1 MEAVE
6 HLIKR
11 GFQPTRTVYLAY
23 GHDEEIG
30 GKDGAKQVRK
40 ISLYQIGILALTITK
55 FYFVT
60 HYLRYCY
67 LVMT

>member
-11 GFQPTRTVYLAY
+11 NFKPTRTVYLAY

-30 GKDGAKQVRK
+30 GKDGAKQVRLKSK
-40 ISLYQIGILALTITK
+40 IILIKFAWEGLHTTI
-55 FYFVT
+55 
-60 HYLRYCY
+60 C
-67 LVMT
+67 

>member
-11 GFQPTRTVYLAY
+11 NFQPTRTVYLAY

-30 GKDGAKQVRK
+30 GKDGAKQVRENL
-40 ISLYQIGILALTITK
+40 LYQILLQDALFT
-55 FYFVT
+55 
-60 HYLRYCY
+60 
-67 LVMT
+67 